1 LHTGQL
7 KATVEQFRF
16 GESIMLDWDSA
27 SNTDDQEEDF
37 LAKAND
43 DGEAP
48 VAAACP
54 LNPDDFGA
62 CEACQ

>member
-1 LHTGQL
+1 
-7 KATVEQFRF
+7 
-16 GESIMLDWDSA
+16 MLDWDSA